1 MQCPQCGY
9 SVTICLY
16 ARHGKWFL
24 YRVKNEVE
32 VKVPKLL
39 LNSLLNQL
47 ISLFWFFQS
56 HLMHHFS
63 PLTYICSSQP
73 SMVHWLSSPI
83 FPFCSFVCRPAM
95 VTSYQISTSTSPR
108 PPNPYIFWK
117 LMIIAIQKW
126 IRNTITKTKTI
137 SKTMTKTKTPRE

>member
-1 MQCPQCGY
+1 MLCFGAQCTQTFVALNFLLFFFSLYLSWRNSRACICNIMQCPQCGY

-73 SMVHWLSSPI
+73 SMVHCTMRLPMSIDISEV
-83 FPFCSFVCRPAM
+83 FKCKHSFHAH
-95 VTSYQISTSTSPR
+95 
-108 PPNPYIFWK
+108 FK
-117 LMIIAIQKW
+117 
-126 IRNTITKTKTI
+126 
-137 SKTMTKTKTPRE
+137 